1 MGKELEARDQA
12 KAALEKARNNLEGY
26 ISESREKLD
35 QEEVQALSTEAE
47 RETIAKLLTEVYD
60 WFDEDGWDADEP
72 TLKKKLK
79 SLKEAIKAMLQ
90 SLNLS
95 TMFSTAMLA
104 VPDSKDIYSE
114 KDIKDL
120 EKVITDT
127 KTWFYT
133 TWKKQN
139 ETAAEKNPVMLTK
152 EVYTHQA
159 KLDREVAYLIN
170 KAKYHVPKPKPKPA
184 ANSTTTDKKTNT
196 TKTEDKKE
204 KPSTDEKE
212 TTKPK
217 AEKEPTK
224 KPESTDEK
232 VEPLETPEVV
242 KENEKPQTEEEKVEK
257 DSSTEDK
264 GKDSKEPKSD
274 DTVKTD
280 KNEL

>member
-1 MGKELEARDQA
+1 MGLREAMKEI
-12 KAALEKARNNLEGY
+12 KARLAE
-26 ISESREKLD
+26 
-35 QEEVQALSTEAE
+35 ATE
-47 RETIAKLLTEVYD
+47 RPK
-60 WFDEDGWDADEP
+60 
-72 TLKKKLK
+72 
-79 SLKEAIKAMLQ
+79 AINAMLQ

-159 KLDREVAYLIN
+159 ELDREVAYLIN

-184 ANSTTTDKKTNT
+184 ANSTTTDKKSNS
-196 TKTEDKKE
+196 TKTDDKR
-204 KPSTDEKE
+204 
-212 TTKPK
+212 
-217 AEKEPTK
+217 K
-224 KPESTDEK
+224 KQRNQNRRRNQRRNQRVLRRKLS
-232 VEPLETPEVV
+232 L
-242 KENEKPQTEEEKVEK
+242 
-257 DSSTEDK
+257 
-264 GKDSKEPKSD
+264 
-274 DTVKTD
+274 
-280 KNEL
+280 